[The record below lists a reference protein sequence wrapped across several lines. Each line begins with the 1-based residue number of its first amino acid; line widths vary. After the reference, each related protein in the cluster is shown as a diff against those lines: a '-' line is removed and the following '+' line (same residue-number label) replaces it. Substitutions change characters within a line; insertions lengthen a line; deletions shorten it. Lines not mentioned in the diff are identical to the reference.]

1 MKTVIY
7 NIGTL
12 TGILPADIRKL
23 EGAQMNHVECI
34 NNAYLVIEDGVIS
47 EFGSS
52 DTMPHALSGANAA
65 SAAVSLV
72 SARCSKNIE
81 AAMIPDSNEVSG
93 RPSPSGVQGGTQ
105 SEFALDID
113 CEVIDAK
120 GGFVMPSF
128 CDSHTH
134 IVYAGCRDGEFRDK
148 IAGLS
153 YEEIAARGG
162 GILNSAELLH
172 ETSEDDL
179 YEQSM
184 VRVREIMA
192 MGTGAVEIK
201 SGYGLTVEDEL
212 KMLRVIRRIK
222 ETAHVTVKAN
232 FLGAHAVGRAYKG
245 RQSEYVDL
253 VCEEMLPK
261 VAAEGLADYVDVFC
275 DDGFFTVEETDRILA
290 TAAEYEIRPKIHA
303 NELGVSGG
311 VQVGVKHGALS
322 VDHLEKTTD
331 AEIEALRGSVTMPT
345 MLPGCSFFLGLPY
358 GNAKGYI
365 EAGLPVA
372 LASDYNPGSSPSG
385 NMRFVMALGCI
396 RMRLT
401 PEQSFNACTINSA
414 YAMGVSDELGSIT
427 VGKKA
432 NLIITK
438 PVPSLAFIP
447 YSHQTP
453 VIEQVIINGM
463 QYRDNQK
470 N

>member
-1 MKTVIY
+1 MKTIIY

-12 TGILPADIRKL
+12 AGILPSDVRRL
-23 EGAQMNHVECI
+23 EGAQMNHVECME
-34 NNAYLVIEDGVIS
+34 NAYLVIEDGIIAEYGPAVIS
-47 EFGSS
+47 PLASLGRNDSAGVGIKNRATPLAAGGRSIPKEAEGVVFNTDAGTDAEF
-52 DTMPHALSGANAA
+52 
-65 SAAVSLV
+65 
-72 SARCSKNIE
+72 
-81 AAMIPDSNEVSG
+81 
-93 RPSPSGVQGGTQ
+93 
-105 SEFALDID
+105 
-113 CEVIDAK
+113 IDAQ
-120 GGFVMPSF
+120 GGFVMPAF

-162 GILNSAELLH
+162 GILNSADLLH
-172 ETSEDDL
+172 ATSEDEL

-222 ETAHVTVKAN
+222 ETAPITVKAN

-253 VCEEMLPK
+253 VCNEMLPR
-261 VAAEGLADYVDVFC
+261 VAEEGLADFVDVFC
-275 DDGFFTVEETDRILA
+275 DAGFFTVEDTEKILSK
-290 TAAEYEIRPKIHA
+290 AAEYGITPKIHA
-303 NELGVSGG
+303 NELEVSGG
-311 VQVGVKHGALS
+311 VQVGVKYNALS
-322 VDHLEKTTD
+322 VDHLEMTTD

-345 MLPGCSFFLGLPY
+345 MLPGCSFFLGIPF
-358 GNAKGYI
+358 GRAKDYI

-401 PEQSFNACTINSA
+401 PEQSFNACTINTA
-414 YAMGVSDELGSIT
+414 YAMGVSDQLGSIT

-438 PVPSLAFIP
+438 PLPSLAFIP

-453 VIEQVIINGM
+453 IIEKVILNGTAIA
-463 QYRDNQK
+463 
-470 N
+470 

>member
-1 MKTVIY
+1 MKTIIF

-12 TGILPADIRKL
+12 TGILPEGKVKL
-23 EGAQMNHVECI
+23 EGSEMNHVESI
-34 NNAYLVIEDGVIS
+34 ENAYLVIEDGIITD
-47 EFGSS
+47 FGQIPVSRG
-52 DTMPHALSGANAA
+52 SGFQNNP
-65 SAAVSLV
+65 SHFV
-72 SARCSKNIE
+72 
-81 AAMIPDSNEVSG
+81 G
-93 RPSPSGVQGGTQ
+93 PSPCGQGGSTVLKTIVP
-105 SEFALDID
+105 ADTKY
-113 CEVIDAK
+113 IDAK
-120 GGFVMPSF
+120 GGFVMPAF

-162 GILNSAELLH
+162 GILNSADLLH
-172 ETSEDDL
+172 ETSEDEL
-179 YEQSM
+179 YEQAIE
-184 VRVREIMA
+184 RVREIMA

-222 ETAHVTVKAN
+222 ETAPITVRAN

-253 VCEEMLPK
+253 VCNEMLPA
-261 VAAEGLADYVDVFC
+261 VAAEGLADFVDVFC
-275 DDGFFTVEETDRILA
+275 DTGFFTVEETDRIL
-290 TAAEYEIRPKIHA
+290 TKAAEYGITPKIHA
-303 NELGVSGG
+303 NELEVSGG
-311 VQVGVKHGALS
+311 VQVGVKHNALS
-322 VDHLEKTTD
+322 VDHLEKTTE
-331 AEIEALRGSVTMPT
+331 AEIEALRGSRTMPT
-345 MLPGCSFFLGLPY
+345 MLPGCSFFLGIPY

-414 YAMGVSDELGSIT
+414 YAMGVSDILGSIT

-438 PVPSLAFIP
+438 PLPSLAFIP

-453 VIEQVIINGM
+453 FIERVILNGETA
-463 QYRDNQK
+463 
-470 N
+470 

>member
-12 TGILPADIRKL
+12 AGILPEGLLKL
-23 EGAQMNHVECI
+23 EGEQMGHVECLHD
-34 NNAYLVIEDGVIS
+34 AYLVIEDGIIT
-47 EFGSS
+47 EFGSGWK
-52 DTMPHALSGANAA
+52 DREFQNRATPLAAGGGAHEVGGVVLKLSVLTGAH
-65 SAAVSLV
+65 
-72 SARCSKNIE
+72 
-81 AAMIPDSNEVSG
+81 IPDEY
-93 RPSPSGVQGGTQ
+93 
-105 SEFALDID
+105 
-113 CEVIDAK
+113 IDAK
-120 GGFVMPSF
+120 GGYVIPCF

-162 GILNSAELLH
+162 GILNSADLLH
-172 ETSEDDL
+172 ETSEEEL
-179 YEQSM
+179 YRQAME
-184 VRVREIMA
+184 RVNEIMA

-212 KMLRVIRRIK
+212 KMLRVIKRIK
-222 ETAHVTVKAN
+222 ETAPITVKAN

-253 VCEEMLPK
+253 VCEQMLPA

-275 DDGFFTVEETDRILA
+275 DEGFFTVEETDRILSK
-290 TAAEYEIRPKIHA
+290 AAEYGIVPKIHA

-311 VQVGVKHGALS
+311 VQVGVKHNALS
-322 VDHLEKTTD
+322 VDHLEKTTE
-331 AEIEALRGSVTMPT
+331 AEIEALRGSRTMPT
-345 MLPGCSFFLGLPY
+345 MLPGCSFFLGIPY

-414 YAMGVSDELGSIT
+414 YAMGVSDSLGSIT

-432 NLIITK
+432 RLIITK
-438 PVPSLAFIP
+438 PIPSLAFIP

-453 VIEQVIINGM
+453 IIERVIL
-463 QYRDNQK
+463 
-470 N
+470 